1 MSFQVA
7 FTCELFVAF
16 WSVADISDA
25 KMDAV
30 DVFFQMRLLVVSFGT
45 VNAVHEVLI
54 LIFLDDSMESLAM
67 LEQLTFMSEW
77 QSA

>member
-7 FTCELFVAF
+7 FTCELLVTF